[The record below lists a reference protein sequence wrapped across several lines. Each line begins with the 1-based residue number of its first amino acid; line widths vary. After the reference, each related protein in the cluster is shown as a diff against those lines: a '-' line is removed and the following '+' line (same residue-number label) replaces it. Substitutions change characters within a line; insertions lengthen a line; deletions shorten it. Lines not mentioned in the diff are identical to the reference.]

1 MKMIFCP
8 LASGSAGNCTYVS
21 FGDKR
26 FLIDAGI
33 SATKITNALKQL
45 GLSPADLDGILV
57 THEHVD
63 HVKGI
68 YVFTR
73 KYGVPIYA
81 NTGTW
86 HGILKRDPDIPMEY
100 RYAFE
105 TGMDFYLGNVNIMPF
120 AIPHDANDPVGYVLR
135 CSGLSAAVA
144 TDIGHINDE
153 WVRAVSGSQAV
164 LIEANHNVEMVLAGP
179 YPYHL
184 KQRILSRR
192 GHLCN
197 EDCARVLMQLYA
209 NGTQAAYLGH
219 LSGENNTPEVAYD
232 TVSGM
237 LIEAGIRP
245 GEDLALNVARR
256 DQISDMVVLETP
268 QESVRRSF
276 F

>member
-1 MKMIFCP
+1 M
-8 LASGSAGNCTYVS
+8 
-21 FGDKR
+21 
-26 FLIDAGI
+26 
-33 SATKITNALKQL
+33 
-45 GLSPADLDGILV
+45 

>member
-1 MKMIFCP
+1 MIFCP